1 LLNEQGIGVFR
12 YGFKRTSR
20 NWKLFAAV
28 FVGVLVASTLF
39 ATSNVGANAL
49 ITAMLQKSLEDVS
62 VDMFFDA
69 YSWRGS
75 TSLTSTDLFEIRQTI
90 EHMPHVEHAESLIV
104 HGNTTF
110 EPSDGMTQ
118 IWAAGIQANSSL
130 YDGLS
135 HAGGATSL
143 GVNETYLVADSSAAA
158 DYPIG
163 SNYSIRIYVGL
174 NAEPYGFLIN
184 VTLHVV
190 GYVTLTSQV
199 QNALLG
205 GAYYGGYLFGLRQI
219 IFVTDLE
226 ETFLPPLNY
235 AASIPNSTGS
245 NLQARTN
252 IWLDR
257 AALINPYNIQ
267 ASLQALRQAEYQIS
281 NALGGASLN
290 DLLYTALTGFSYQ
303 AEAYR
308 WSFLSASMPV
318 FFIAIY
324 MGITLNDVSFSMR
337 RREVGLLLTK
347 GFTRGQIT
355 GMFVLESVLL
365 GLLAGALSLVLAVVG
380 LPFLLGIT
388 SSLPTALTTIGTDT
402 VFLTLVFGG
411 LVAVLSAYWP
421 ARRASQLPTTEA
433 LREYTLAGEPTGY
446 RKTLAWTCLI
456 LGAYKLVV
464 WSLGINFS
472 QLIANLITTNM
483 ILGVL
488 TAFWYIFDELVGF
501 WAPLLFLWG
510 FTTVLVKGSTRFHEY
525 SERFIHRIL
534 GDLGGLAAHTIR
546 RRPGRT
552 AAVIFIAALLV
563 GYSVQT
569 VGVLATQQD
578 LAIRGVYKD
587 VGADILVTVNSPENV
602 TNLLP
607 IVRGITGVRAAT
619 AQYSFTMYS
628 VIGSMTARAINAS
641 EWETT
646 AYFEPEWFLPGISA
660 HQALQALA
668 ANNRSIILERLQA
681 RQLSL
686 DVGDNLTA
694 RFSTGG
700 SPWPLEVA
708 GLFGPEPQYISIPP
722 FITMWSAEA
731 TWSYVSVELLS
742 DLGSEVS
749 PTGYILIALDSPT
762 ANTAVVDALKGLDDV
777 VHVESAI
784 TILEGYNSDILNT
797 ATMRVMQMGVLFAF
811 VLASVGTLV
820 VTYLTLRERRLS
832 TALMSARGTTYGQT
846 VVMLLA
852 ESLTMMLFAILIGLG
867 VGFIILYGLV
877 RSGVNTNSTTLLVP
891 RFLPAPFL
899 GSVLLQIGAV
909 VGFLLLATLV
919 PILIEARSARHDLSI
934 LR

>member
-1 LLNEQGIGVFR
+1 
-12 YGFKRTSR
+12 
-20 NWKLFAAV
+20 
-28 FVGVLVASTLF
+28 
-39 ATSNVGANAL
+39 
-49 ITAMLQKSLEDVS
+49 M
-62 VDMFFDA
+62 
-69 YSWRGS
+69 
-75 TSLTSTDLFEIRQTI
+75 
-90 EHMPHVEHAESLIV
+90 
-104 HGNTTF
+104 
-110 EPSDGMTQ
+110 
-118 IWAAGIQANSSL
+118 GIQANSSV

-135 HAGGATSL
+135 HAGGATTL
-143 GVNETYLVADSSAAA
+143 GANETYLVVDSSAAA
-158 DYPIG
+158 DFPIG
-163 SNYSIRIYVGL
+163 SNYSIQISVFLY
-174 NAEPYGFLIN
+174 AEPYTFLIN
-184 VTLHVV
+184 VTLRVV
-190 GYVTLTSQV
+190 GYVTLTTQA
-199 QNALLG
+199 QNTLLG
-205 GAYYGGYLFGLRQI
+205 GAYYGGYPFGYREI
-219 IFVTDLE
+219 VFVTDLE
-226 ETFLPPLNY
+226 ETFSPLLDY
-235 AASIPNSTGS
+235 AASIPGS
-245 NLQARTN
+245 YGSSLQAQIN

-267 ASLQALRQAEYQIS
+267 ASLQAIRQVEYQIA
-281 NALGGASLN
+281 NAFGGTGAVY
-290 DLLYTALTGFSYQ
+290 DQLYSALYGFTYT

-388 SSLPTALTTIGTDT
+388 SSLPTAITTIGTDT
-402 VFLTLVFGG
+402 IFLTLVFGG

-446 RKTLAWTCLI
+446 RKALAWTCLI

-660 HQALQALA
+660 HQALEALA

-762 ANTAVVDALKGLDDV
+762 ANTAVVDALKALDDV
-777 VHVESAI
+777 VDVESAI
-784 TILEGYNSDILNT
+784 TVLEGYNSDILNT